1 MVKGTPSRQVAQTP
15 WARSRSTLA
24 GSGKYRPLAK
34 ALRLFVQLDET
45 QSHWIPFDLYIIV
58 FHSESSVLFGETGRR
73 NKYMRKNSVKNRK
86 INDEVRRVL
95 AQIISG
101 GIKDPR
107 ISPMTSVL
115 AVEVAP
121 DLKTCKA
128 WVSVYGD
135 EDKKKET
142 MEGLKSAS
150 GFIRGELARRVNLRN
165 TPQLQFILDDSIAYG
180 VEMSRRI
187 DDVLAADRR
196 AEELRV
202 DEPEEENFDSSE
214 EDL

>member
-1 MVKGTPSRQVAQTP
+1 
-15 WARSRSTLA
+15 
-24 GSGKYRPLAK
+24 
-34 ALRLFVQLDET
+34 
-45 QSHWIPFDLYIIV
+45 
-58 FHSESSVLFGETGRR
+58 
-73 NKYMRKNSVKNRK
+73 MRKNSVKNRK

-121 DLKTCKA
+121 DLKTCKV

-135 EDKKKET
+135 DLKKQET
-142 MEGLKSAS
+142 MEGLNSAS

-165 TPQLQFILDDSIAYG
+165 TPQLRFILDDSIAYG

-187 DDVLAADRR
+187 DEVRAADLR
-196 AEELRV
+196 AEEMR
-202 DEPEEENFDSSE
+202 DEQPEEVSDQVSE
-214 EDL
+214 KE

>member
-1 MVKGTPSRQVAQTP
+1 
-15 WARSRSTLA
+15 
-24 GSGKYRPLAK
+24 
-34 ALRLFVQLDET
+34 
-45 QSHWIPFDLYIIV
+45 
-58 FHSESSVLFGETGRR
+58 
-73 NKYMRKNSVKNRK
+73 MRKNSVKNRK

-107 ISPMTSVL
+107 VSPMTSVL

-121 DLKTCKA
+121 DLKTCKV

-135 EDKKKET
+135 DQKKKDT
-142 MEGLKSAS
+142 MEGLNSAS

-187 DDVLAADRR
+187 DEVLAEDQR
-196 AEELRV
+196 AESLRA
-202 DEPEEENFDSSE
+202 DEEQPDDQPVEEPDA
-214 EDL
+214 

>member
-1 MVKGTPSRQVAQTP
+1 
-15 WARSRSTLA
+15 
-24 GSGKYRPLAK
+24 
-34 ALRLFVQLDET
+34 
-45 QSHWIPFDLYIIV
+45 
-58 FHSESSVLFGETGRR
+58 
-73 NKYMRKNSVKNRK
+73 MRKNSVKNRK

-150 GFIRGELARRVNLRN
+150 GFIRGELARRVDLR
-165 TPQLQFILDDSIAYG
+165 TSPQLQFMLDDSTACG
-180 VEMSRRI
+180 GEMSRRS

>member
-1 MVKGTPSRQVAQTP
+1 
-15 WARSRSTLA
+15 
-24 GSGKYRPLAK
+24 
-34 ALRLFVQLDET
+34 
-45 QSHWIPFDLYIIV
+45 
-58 FHSESSVLFGETGRR
+58 
-73 NKYMRKNSVKNRK
+73 MRKNSVKNRK

-107 ISPMTSVL
+107 VSPMTSVL

-121 DLKTCKA
+121 DLKTCKV

-135 EDKKKET
+135 DQKKKDT
-142 MEGLKSAS
+142 MEGLNSAS
-150 GFIRGELARRVNLRN
+150 GFIRGELARKVNLRN

-187 DDVLAADRR
+187 DEVLAEDQR
-196 AEELRV
+196 AESLRA
-202 DEPEEENFDSSE
+202 DEEQTDEQPV
-214 EDL
+214 EDPDAQ

>member
-1 MVKGTPSRQVAQTP
+1 
-15 WARSRSTLA
+15 
-24 GSGKYRPLAK
+24 
-34 ALRLFVQLDET
+34 
-45 QSHWIPFDLYIIV
+45 
-58 FHSESSVLFGETGRR
+58 
-73 NKYMRKNSVKNRK
+73 MRKNSVKNRK

-107 ISPMTSVL
+107 VSPMTSVL

-121 DLKTCKA
+121 DLKTCKV

-135 EDKKKET
+135 DQKKKDT

-150 GFIRGELARRVNLRN
+150 GFIRGELARKVNLRN

-187 DDVLAADRR
+187 DEVLAEDQR
-196 AEELRV
+196 AESQRA
-202 DEPEEENFDSSE
+202 DEAEA
-214 EDL
+214 EDQSVKDPDAE

>member
-1 MVKGTPSRQVAQTP
+1 MK
-15 WARSRSTLA
+15 
-24 GSGKYRPLAK
+24 
-34 ALRLFVQLDET
+34 
-45 QSHWIPFDLYIIV
+45 
-58 FHSESSVLFGETGRR
+58 
-73 NKYMRKNSVKNRK
+73 KNSVKNRK

-101 GIKDPR
+101 GVKDRR

-121 DLKTCKA
+121 DLKTCKV

-135 EDKKKET
+135 EEKKRET
-142 MEGLKSAS
+142 MEGLTSAS

-165 TPQLQFILDDSIAYG
+165 TPQLTFLLDDSIAYG

-187 DDVLAADRR
+187 DEVRAADIL
-196 AEELRV
+196 AEENR
-202 DEPEEENFDSSE
+202 EAEEE
-214 EDL
+214 EDRKIKL

>member
-1 MVKGTPSRQVAQTP
+1 
-15 WARSRSTLA
+15 
-24 GSGKYRPLAK
+24 
-34 ALRLFVQLDET
+34 
-45 QSHWIPFDLYIIV
+45 
-58 FHSESSVLFGETGRR
+58 
-73 NKYMRKNSVKNRK
+73 MRKNSVKNRK

-121 DLKTCKA
+121 DLKTCKV

-135 EDKKKET
+135 DRKKQET
-142 MEGLKSAS
+142 MEGLNSAS

-165 TPQLQFILDDSIAYG
+165 TPQLRFILDDSIAYG

-187 DDVLAADRR
+187 DEVRAADLR
-196 AEELRV
+196 AEEMR
-202 DEPEEENFDSSE
+202 DEQPGEVSEQLSDKESDDISDEE
-214 EDL
+214 

>member
-1 MVKGTPSRQVAQTP
+1 
-15 WARSRSTLA
+15 
-24 GSGKYRPLAK
+24 
-34 ALRLFVQLDET
+34 
-45 QSHWIPFDLYIIV
+45 
-58 FHSESSVLFGETGRR
+58 
-73 NKYMRKNSVKNRK
+73 MRKNSVKNRK

-135 EDKKKET
+135 DDKKKET

-202 DEPEEENFDSSE
+202 DEPEEESFDSSE

>member
-1 MVKGTPSRQVAQTP
+1 
-15 WARSRSTLA
+15 
-24 GSGKYRPLAK
+24 
-34 ALRLFVQLDET
+34 
-45 QSHWIPFDLYIIV
+45 
-58 FHSESSVLFGETGRR
+58 
-73 NKYMRKNSVKNRK
+73 MRKNSVKNRK

-107 ISPMTSVL
+107 VSPMTSVL

-121 DLKTCKA
+121 DLKTCKV

-135 EDKKKET
+135 DQKKKDT
-142 MEGLKSAS
+142 MEGLRSAS

-187 DDVLAADRR
+187 DEVLAEDQR
-196 AEELRV
+196 AESLRA
-202 DEPEEENFDSSE
+202 DEEQTDEQPV
-214 EDL
+214 EDPDAQ

>member
-1 MVKGTPSRQVAQTP
+1 
-15 WARSRSTLA
+15 
-24 GSGKYRPLAK
+24 
-34 ALRLFVQLDET
+34 
-45 QSHWIPFDLYIIV
+45 
-58 FHSESSVLFGETGRR
+58 
-73 NKYMRKNSVKNRK
+73 MRKNSVKNRK

-101 GIKDPR
+101 GVKDRR

-121 DLKTCKA
+121 DLKTCKV

-135 EDKKKET
+135 EEKKRET
-142 MEGLKSAS
+142 MEGLTSAS

-165 TPQLQFILDDSIAYG
+165 TPQLTFILDDSIAYG

-187 DDVLAADRR
+187 DEVRAADIL
-196 AEELRV
+196 AEENR
-202 DEPEEENFDSSE
+202 EAEEEV
-214 EDL
+214 

>member
-1 MVKGTPSRQVAQTP
+1 
-15 WARSRSTLA
+15 
-24 GSGKYRPLAK
+24 
-34 ALRLFVQLDET
+34 
-45 QSHWIPFDLYIIV
+45 
-58 FHSESSVLFGETGRR
+58 
-73 NKYMRKNSVKNRK
+73 MRKNSVKNRK

-101 GIKDPR
+101 GVKDRR

-121 DLKTCKA
+121 DLKTCKV

-135 EDKKKET
+135 EEKKRET
-142 MEGLKSAS
+142 MEGLISAS

-165 TPQLQFILDDSIAYG
+165 TPQLTFILDDSIAYG

-187 DDVLAADRR
+187 DEVRAADIL
-196 AEELRV
+196 AEENR
-202 DEPEEENFDSSE
+202 EAEEEE
-214 EDL
+214 

>member
-1 MVKGTPSRQVAQTP
+1 
-15 WARSRSTLA
+15 
-24 GSGKYRPLAK
+24 
-34 ALRLFVQLDET
+34 
-45 QSHWIPFDLYIIV
+45 
-58 FHSESSVLFGETGRR
+58 
-73 NKYMRKNSVKNRK
+73 MRKNSVKNRK

-107 ISPMTSVL
+107 VSPMTSVL

-121 DLKTCKA
+121 DLKTCKV

-135 EDKKKET
+135 DQKKKDT

-150 GFIRGELARRVNLRN
+150 GFIRGELARKVNLRN

-187 DDVLAADRR
+187 DEVLAEDQR
-196 AEELRV
+196 AESQRA
-202 DEPEEENFDSSE
+202 DEAEAEDQFVEDSDAE
-214 EDL
+214 

>member
-1 MVKGTPSRQVAQTP
+1 MK
-15 WARSRSTLA
+15 
-24 GSGKYRPLAK
+24 
-34 ALRLFVQLDET
+34 
-45 QSHWIPFDLYIIV
+45 
-58 FHSESSVLFGETGRR
+58 
-73 NKYMRKNSVKNRK
+73 KNSVKNRK

-101 GIKDPR
+101 GVKDRR

-121 DLKTCKA
+121 DLKTCKV

-135 EDKKKET
+135 DEKKRET
-142 MEGLKSAS
+142 MEGLTSAS

-165 TPQLQFILDDSIAYG
+165 TPQLTFILDDSIAYG

-187 DDVLAADRR
+187 DEVRAADIL
-196 AEELRV
+196 AEENR
-202 DEPEEENFDSSE
+202 EAEEE
-214 EDL
+214 EDRKIKL

>member
-1 MVKGTPSRQVAQTP
+1 MK
-15 WARSRSTLA
+15 
-24 GSGKYRPLAK
+24 
-34 ALRLFVQLDET
+34 
-45 QSHWIPFDLYIIV
+45 
-58 FHSESSVLFGETGRR
+58 
-73 NKYMRKNSVKNRK
+73 KNSVKNRK

-101 GIKDPR
+101 GVKDRR

-121 DLKTCKA
+121 DLKTCKV

-135 EDKKKET
+135 EEKKRET
-142 MEGLKSAS
+142 MEGLTSAS

-165 TPQLQFILDDSIAYG
+165 TPQLTFILDDSIAYG

-187 DDVLAADRR
+187 DEVRAADIL
-196 AEELRV
+196 AEENRESAEEV
-202 DEPEEENFDSSE
+202 SEPDEGT
-214 EDL
+214 DLA

>member
-1 MVKGTPSRQVAQTP
+1 
-15 WARSRSTLA
+15 
-24 GSGKYRPLAK
+24 
-34 ALRLFVQLDET
+34 
-45 QSHWIPFDLYIIV
+45 
-58 FHSESSVLFGETGRR
+58 
-73 NKYMRKNSVKNRK
+73 MRKNSVKNRK

-107 ISPMTSVL
+107 VSPMTSVL

-121 DLKTCKA
+121 DLKTCKV

-135 EDKKKET
+135 DQKKKDT

-150 GFIRGELARRVNLRN
+150 GFIRGELARKVNLRN

-187 DDVLAADRR
+187 DEVLAEDQR
-196 AEELRV
+196 AESQRA
-202 DEPEEENFDSSE
+202 DEAEAEDQSVEDSDTE
-214 EDL
+214 

>member
-1 MVKGTPSRQVAQTP
+1 
-15 WARSRSTLA
+15 
-24 GSGKYRPLAK
+24 
-34 ALRLFVQLDET
+34 
-45 QSHWIPFDLYIIV
+45 
-58 FHSESSVLFGETGRR
+58 
-73 NKYMRKNSVKNRK
+73 MRKNSVKNRK

-101 GIKDPR
+101 GVKDRR

-121 DLKTCKA
+121 DLTTCKV

-135 EDKKKET
+135 DEKKRET
-142 MEGLKSAS
+142 MEGLTSAS

-165 TPQLQFILDDSIAYG
+165 TPQLTFILDDSIAYG

-187 DDVLAADRR
+187 DEVRAADIL
-196 AEELRV
+196 AEENR
-202 DEPEEENFDSSE
+202 EAEEEE
-214 EDL
+214 

>member
-1 MVKGTPSRQVAQTP
+1 
-15 WARSRSTLA
+15 
-24 GSGKYRPLAK
+24 
-34 ALRLFVQLDET
+34 
-45 QSHWIPFDLYIIV
+45 
-58 FHSESSVLFGETGRR
+58 
-73 NKYMRKNSVKNRK
+73 MRKNSVKNRK

-107 ISPMTSVL
+107 VSPMTSVL

-121 DLKTCKA
+121 DLKTCKV

-135 EDKKKET
+135 DQKKKDT
-142 MEGLKSAS
+142 MEGLNSAS
-150 GFIRGELARRVNLRN
+150 GFIRGELARKVNLRN

-187 DDVLAADRR
+187 DEVLAEDPR
-196 AEELRV
+196 AESQRA
-202 DEPEEENFDSSE
+202 DEAEAEDQSVEDSDAE
-214 EDL
+214 